1 MEYTSSNRRIIAL
14 NILKQIEEA
23 IVKIQERTSVIHH
36 ADYFLLT

>member
-23 IVKIQERTSVIHH
+23 IVKYRSV
-36 ADYFLLT
+36 LLLYIMQTISY